1 MIHARTLNALEF
13 HRIADNLADLCLS
26 GVGRERA
33 QAVAPLE
40 DAEAVTLATRIYEEA
55 ADWASRPATGG
66 AIFCVSAFPDV
77 SGLLRAASVS
87 RAHAFQPDVDAF
99 WALREVLR
107 LAKEAHASISQPE
120 AATPADYLSAG
131 TPAAN
136 FSKSRQT
143 SASTCAPS
151 AFRTRACV

>member
-13 HRIADNLADLCLS
+13 QRIADNLAALCLS

-55 ADWASRPATGG
+55 ADWASRPAIGG

-77 SGLLRAASVS
+77 SGLLRARRSAAPIPFSLMWMPFGHC
-87 RAHAFQPDVDAF
+87 AKCC
-99 WALREVLR
+99 ALPKR
-107 LAKEAHASISQPE
+107 P
-120 AATPADYLSAG
+120 TP
-131 TPAAN
+131 P
-136 FSKSRQT
+136 
-143 SASTCAPS
+143 
-151 AFRTRACV
+151 